1 MESGES
7 DGDQPRNPSS
17 FSTLHEQGF
26 NFLRNRINLSRLKQ
40 AQGNNH
46 HNKTEIMSRRP
57 SMKGM
62 VSNAGLRPVSGLK
75 GGRSETKEK
84 AEGSIYDTAY

>member
-26 NFLRNRINLSRLKQ
+26 NFLRNRINLSRLKP

-62 VSNAGLRPVSGLK
+62 VSNAGLRPVSRPKRGKEGFKRK
-75 GGRSETKEK
+75 GRGKI
-84 AEGSIYDTAY
+84 A